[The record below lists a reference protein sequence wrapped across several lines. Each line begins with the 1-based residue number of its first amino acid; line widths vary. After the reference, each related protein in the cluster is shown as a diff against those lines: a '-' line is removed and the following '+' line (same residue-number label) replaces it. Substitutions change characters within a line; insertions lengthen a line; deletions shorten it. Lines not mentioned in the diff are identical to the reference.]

1 MTMPL
6 ATLGP
11 PPLRVSPRCRNLLS
25 LAAFE
30 LAAGFGGTARDHLA
44 GVAHCRATGCCAS
57 PRICASGVEAPPLS
71 SPRVVRLPLS
81 RTAIA
86 PVAGGATIVT
96 LPPAPA
102 ADRAGDRF
110 ECRPM
115 PLSRLAE
122 SRRLS
127 RLHDYWRELWL
138 LSRGALADLD
148 PVRLVQ
154 IAALGW
160 VHLVDA
166 GAEDPARFAIV
177 IRGWRVPNADIDKSR
192 EGMRLGEH
200 PVRLLSESVMSDY
213 LVAREVRSPLYHRV
227 RSRLRGHSYAY
238 RRLILPLSSDGKCT
252 DRLLVATDFG

>member
-1 MTMPL
+1 MPL
-6 ATLGP
+6 VTLGL
-11 PPLRVSPRCRNLLS
+11 PPLRVSSRCRNLLS

-57 PRICASGVEAPPLS
+57 PRICRAGDEALPLS
-71 SPRVVRLPLS
+71 SPQVVRLRPS

-86 PVAGGATIVT
+86 PVAGGATVVT
-96 LPPAPA
+96 LARAPA
-102 ADRAGDRF
+102 ADRAGDQL

-127 RLHDYWRELWL
+127 QLHDYWRELWL
-138 LSRGALADLD
+138 LSRGALADFD

-166 GAEDPARFAIV
+166 GADDPARFAIA
-177 IRGWRVPNADIDKSR
+177 IRGWRVPNAGIDKSR
-192 EGMRLGEH
+192 AGMRLGEH
-200 PVRLLSESVMSDY
+200 PVRLLSESVMRDY
-213 LVAREVRSPLYHRV
+213 LVAREVGAPLYHRV
-227 RSRLRGHSYAY
+227 RSRLRGQSYAY

>member
-44 GVAHCRATGCCAS
+44 GVAHCCATGCCAS
-57 PRICASGVEAPPLS
+57 PRICRAGDEAHPP
-71 SPRVVRLPLS
+71 SPQVVRLPSS

-86 PVAGGATIVT
+86 PTAGGATVVT
-96 LPPAPA
+96 LPHAPVA
-102 ADRAGDRF
+102 GRAGDQV

-115 PLSRLAE
+115 PLSRLSE
-122 SRRLS
+122 SRRLAQ
-127 RLHDYWRELWL
+127 LHDYWRELWL
-138 LSRGALADLD
+138 LSRGALADFD

-166 GAEDPARFAIV
+166 GAEDPARFAIA
-177 IRGWRVPNADIDKSR
+177 IRGWRVPNAGIDKSR
-192 EGMRLGEH
+192 EGMRLSEH
-200 PVRLLSESVMSDY
+200 PVRLLSRSVMSDY
-213 LVAREVRSPLYHRV
+213 LAAREVGAPLYHRV
-227 RSRLRGHSYAY
+227 RSRLRGHNYAY